1 VPSDKAF
8 AVLNGDASKP
18 PSLRDARKVRT
29 KRALKDAALKLFSTR
44 GYELT
49 TTEEI
54 AEAAGVSARTFFRY
68 YPTKESVLFE
78 GEGLWLEKFADT
90 YCNRPSELGDFDAIC
105 AALIDLAPTIAG
117 RRTALRLYERSVASS
132 PILRGL
138 KYDQLEQSVLTVA
151 NAISARRGLKE
162 ADEACM
168 LLAAVVNLAHRRA
181 LERWLTGPADQDLGL
196 VIADEFRLISAAF
209 AATEPT
215 GQANSTVARFP
226 SRRSA
231 AD

>member
-1 VPSDKAF
+1 
-8 AVLNGDASKP
+8 
-18 PSLRDARKVRT
+18 
-29 KRALKDAALKLFSTR
+29 
-44 GYELT
+44 
-49 TTEEI
+49 
-54 AEAAGVSARTFFRY
+54 
-68 YPTKESVLFE
+68 
-78 GEGLWLEKFADT
+78 
-90 YCNRPSELGDFDAIC
+90 
-105 AALIDLAPTIAG
+105 
-117 RRTALRLYERSVASS
+117 
-132 PILRGL
+132 
-138 KYDQLEQSVLTVA
+138 VLTVA
-151 NAISARRGLKE
+151 NAISVRRGLKE

>member
-54 AEAAGVSARTFFRY
+54 AETAGVSARTFFRY
-68 YPTKESVLFE
+68 YPTKESVLFG
-78 GEGLWLEKFADT
+78 GEGLWLETFADR
-90 YCNRPSELGDFDAIC
+90 YYSKPKDLGDFDAIC
-105 AALIDLAPTIAG
+105 VALIELAPTIAG
-117 RRTALRLYERSVASS
+117 RRAALRLYERSVASS

-151 NAISARRGLKE
+151 SAIAARRGLKE
-162 ADEACM
+162 ADEACL
-168 LLAAVVNLAHRRA
+168 LLAAVINLAHRRA
-181 LERWLTGPADQDLGL
+181 LERWLAGPADEDLGQ
-196 VIADEFRLISAAF
+196 VIADEFRLVSTAF
-209 AATEPT
+209 TSPEPDCPV
-215 GQANSTVARFP
+215 NSKVARFP
-226 SRRSA
+226 SRRST